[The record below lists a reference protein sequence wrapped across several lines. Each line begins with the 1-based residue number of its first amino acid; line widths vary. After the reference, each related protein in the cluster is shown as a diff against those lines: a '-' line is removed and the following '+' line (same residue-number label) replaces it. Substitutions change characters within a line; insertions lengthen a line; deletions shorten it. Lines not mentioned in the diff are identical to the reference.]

1 MKHILRKLVLTFGLS
16 LVLVGFNACQGLSPQ
31 SGNSQN
37 ASSIG
42 YGYVGPERGVASPPA
57 PTKAAERR
65 MEDRP
70 GLATHAGSEVYSSV
84 EDTAFY
90 RKSNGAP
97 DAVDSFHY
105 NDEEGA
111 KVMMGGEA
119 GGLRKHRGHF
129 DAANDLLSVAL
140 VNGRWAGADPYP
152 WMTSRSMPGHKVV
165 VGNSGADY
173 AISLE
178 NKSKHRIEVVASVD
192 GIDVLDG
199 KSASVRKRGYT
210 LAAGQKMRIE
220 GFRKNSNQVKQF
232 RFGNVRDS
240 AAAKQGSAAARNVGV
255 IGLAVWQEDQ
265 LAARQAQQ
273 AEALHRSIANPFGG
287 GPVSTR

>member
-1 MKHILRKLVLTFGLS
+1 MKHTLRKLSVILSLS
-16 LVLVGFNACQGLSPQ
+16 LVLVGLNACQGINSQ
-31 SGNSQN
+31 SGNSLG
-37 ASSIG
+37 APS
-42 YGYVGPERGVASPPA
+42 YGYNETARGAVSAPSPS
-57 PTKAAERR
+57 KAAERR

-84 EDTAFY
+84 ENTAFY
-90 RKSNGAP
+90 RKSIGAP

-119 GGLRKHRGHF
+119 GGISRHRGHF

-140 VNGRWAGADPYP
+140 VNGRWEGADPYP
-152 WMTSRSMPGHKVV
+152 WITSRSMPGHKVV
-165 VGNSGADY
+165 VGSSGADY

-199 KSASVRKRGYT
+199 KSASVQKRGYI
-210 LAAGQKMRIE
+210 LAAGQKMKIE

-232 RFGNVRDS
+232 SFGNVRDS
-240 AAAKQGSAAARNVGV
+240 VAAKQGSAAARNVGI

-273 AEALHRSIANPFGG
+273 AEALHRSFANPFGG

>member
-1 MKHILRKLVLTFGLS
+1 MKLTLRKIAGMLGLS
-16 LVLVGFNACQGLSPQ
+16 LVLVSLNACQGLKPSSGNFNNAPSYGYEGSARGAVSPPPSPQ
-31 SGNSQN
+31 AG
-37 ASSIG
+37 
-42 YGYVGPERGVASPPA
+42 
-57 PTKAAERR
+57 KLR

-84 EDTAFY
+84 ENTVFY
-90 RKSNGAP
+90 RKSIGTP

-111 KVMMGGEA
+111 KVMMGGE
-119 GGLRKHRGHF
+119 GGGISKHRGHF

-140 VNGRWAGADPYP
+140 VNGRWEGADPYP
-152 WMTSRSMPGHKVV
+152 WITSRSMPGHKVV
-165 VGNSGADY
+165 VGSNGADY

-178 NKSKHRIEVVASVD
+178 NKSKHRVEVVASVD

-199 KSASVRKRGYT
+199 KSASVQKRGYI
-210 LAAGQKMRIE
+210 LAAGQKMKIE

-232 RFGNVRDS
+232 SFGNVRDS
-240 AAAKQGSAAARNVGV
+240 VAAKQGSAAARNVGV

>member
-1 MKHILRKLVLTFGLS
+1 MKHILCKLVLTLGLS
-16 LVLVGFNACQGLSPQ
+16 LVLVGLNACQGLNPQ
-31 SGNSQN
+31 NGNSLN
-37 ASSIG
+37 ESS
-42 YGYVGPERGVASPPA
+42 YGYAGTARGLASPPA
-57 PTKAAERR
+57 RAKAAERR

-84 EDTAFY
+84 QDTAFY
-90 RKSNGAP
+90 RKSAGAP

-119 GGLRKHRGHF
+119 GGINKHRGYF
-129 DAANDLLSVAL
+129 EAANDLLSVAL
-140 VNGRWAGADPYP
+140 VNGRWEGADPYP
-152 WMTSRSMPGHKVV
+152 WITSRSMPGHKVV
-165 VGNSGADY
+165 VGSSGADY
-173 AISLE
+173 AINLE
-178 NKSKHRIEVVASVD
+178 NKSKHRVEVVASVD

-199 KSASVRKRGYT
+199 KSASVQKRGYI
-210 LAAGQKMRIE
+210 LAAGQKMKIE

-273 AEALHRSIANPFGG
+273 AEALNRSFANPFGG

>member
-1 MKHILRKLVLTFGLS
+1 MNVSPRKIIGLLGLNVILAGLNS
-16 LVLVGFNACQGLSPQ
+16 CTGVNPQ
-31 SGNSQN
+31 TGSHPSAPQYGYKESARSMAKP
-37 ASSIG
+37 ASSSNAMD
-42 YGYVGPERGVASPPA
+42 RLL
-57 PTKAAERR
+57 AE
-65 MEDRP
+65 RP

-84 EDTAFY
+84 QDTAFY
-90 RKSNGAP
+90 RKSAGVP

-119 GGLRKHRGHF
+119 GSISKHRGYF

-140 VNGRWAGADPYP
+140 VNGRWEGADPYP
-152 WMTSRSMPGHKVV
+152 WTTSRSMPGHKVV
-165 VGNSGADY
+165 VGNSGSDY

-199 KSASVRKRGYT
+199 KSASVKKRGYI
-210 LAAGQKMRIE
+210 LAAGQKMKIE
-220 GFRKNSNQVKQF
+220 GFRKNSNQVRQF
-232 RFGNVRDS
+232 NFGNVRDS
-240 AAAKQGSAAARNVGV
+240 AAAKQGEAAARNVGV

-273 AEALHRSIANPFGG
+273 AEALHRSFANPFGG

>member
-1 MKHILRKLVLTFGLS
+1 MKQTLRKLSVILSLS
-16 LVLVGFNACQGLSPQ
+16 LVLVGLNACQGINSQ
-31 SGNSQN
+31 SGSYRS
-37 ASSIG
+37 APK
-42 YGYVGPERGVASPPA
+42 YGYEESTRSAAKPAVSPNA
-57 PTKAAERR
+57 TDRLLAE
-65 MEDRP
+65 RP

-84 EDTAFY
+84 QDTAFY
-90 RKSNGAP
+90 RKSIGAP

-119 GGLRKHRGHF
+119 GGISRHRGHF

-140 VNGRWAGADPYP
+140 VNGRWEGADPYP
-152 WMTSRSMPGHKVV
+152 WITSRSMPGHKVV
-165 VGNSGADY
+165 VGSSGAEY

-178 NKSKHRIEVVASVD
+178 NKSKHRVEVVASVD

-199 KSASVRKRGYT
+199 KSASAQKRGYI
-210 LAAGQKMRIE
+210 LAAGQKMKIE

-232 RFGNVRDS
+232 SFGNVRDS

-273 AEALHRSIANPFGG
+273 AEALHRSFANPFGG